1 MRIAVYEILYDDNIE
16 NAVSISE
23 AVKLAKKYGDEKA
36 YGFVNGVL
44 AKSLNKGLLWLI
56 FIQSYRLTAI

>member
-23 AVKLAKKYGDEKA
+23 AVKLAKKYGDERHTALLTA
-36 YGFVNGVL
+36 YWQ
-44 AKSLNKGLLWLI
+44 KSLNKGLLWLI

>member
-1 MRIAVYEILYDDNIE
+1 MRIAVYEILYDDDIE

-23 AVKLAKKYGDEKA
+23 AVKPAKKYGDEKA

-44 AKSLNKGLLWLI
+44 AKSVK
-56 FIQSYRLTAI
+56 